1 MTTIAQN
8 RTERVTVGV
17 DTHKDTHAA
26 VALDPVGRVIGNI
39 EIETGLKGYR
49 RLLDWSRALAE
60 DLQFGIEGT
69 GSFGAGLS
77 RFLAEQDQKV
87 IEVDRPN
94 RKARRAKGK
103 SDPLDAEQAA
113 RQVMAGTAAAVPKA
127 KDGQVEMMRTLRVA
141 RQSAL
146 KAAVQ
151 ATNNL
156 HSLVI
161 SAPDELRERL
171 RGLSVGKLVATCAGF
186 RPGACDSPQSATKI
200 ALRCL
205 ANRIHRLEEEVK
217 ELDVELDQLVRDTGA
232 ELLELC
238 GVGTQV
244 ATTLLISA
252 GDNPQRLRS
261 EACAAKLWGVGP
273 IPASSGL
280 TQRHRLNR
288 GGDRQANAALFRI
301 VIVRMRF
308 HEATKRYVER
318 RTKEGKSKKEIIRCL
333 KRYVA
338 REIYA
343 VLQRI
348 AARRMAIPT

>member
-1 MTTIAQN
+1 M
-8 RTERVTVGV
+8 
-17 DTHKDTHAA
+17 
-26 VALDPVGRVIGNI
+26 
-39 EIETGLKGYR
+39 
-49 RLLDWSRALAE
+49 
-60 DLQFGIEGT
+60 
-69 GSFGAGLS
+69 
-77 RFLAEQDQKV
+77 

-141 RQSAL
+141 RQSAV

-156 HSLVI
+156 HSLMI

-171 RGLSVGKLVATCAGF
+171 RGLTTAKLVATCAGF

-205 ANRIHRLEEEVK
+205 ANRIQRLEEEVK
-217 ELDVELDQLVRDTGA
+217 ELDVQLDQLVKETGA

-261 EACAAKLWGVGP
+261 EASAAKLWGVGP

-318 RTKEGKSKKEIIRCL
+318 RTKEGKTKKEIIRCL

-338 REIYA
+338 REIYS
-343 VLQRI
+343 VLQCI

>member
-8 RTERVTVGV
+8 CTERVTVGV

-26 VALDPVGRVIGNI
+26 VALDPVGRVVGNI
-39 EIETGLKGYR
+39 EIQTGLKGYR
-49 RLLDWSRALAE
+49 RLLDWSKALAE

-77 RFLAEQDQKV
+77 RFLAEQGQKV
-87 IEVDRPN
+87 VEVDRPN

-127 KDGQVEMMRTLRVA
+127 KDGQVEMMRALQVA

-161 SAPDELRERL
+161 SAPDALRERL
-171 RGLSVGKLVATCAGF
+171 RGLTATRLVATCAGF
-186 RPGACDSPQSATKI
+186 RPGNCDNLQTAVKI
-200 ALRCL
+200 ALRAL
-205 ANRIHRLEEEVK
+205 ANRIQGLEDEVK
-217 ELDVELDQLVRDTGA
+217 ALDVQLDQLVKLTGA

-252 GDNPQRLRS
+252 GDNPQRLRT

-273 IPASSGL
+273 IPASSGQ

-308 HEATKRYVER
+308 HEPTKRYVER

-338 REIYA
+338 REIYS

-348 AARRMAIPT
+348 AVRRMAIPA

>member
-8 RTERVTVGV
+8 WTERVTVGV

-26 VALDPVGRVIGNI
+26 VALDPVGRVVGNI

-49 RLLDWSRALAE
+49 RLLDWSKALAE

-113 RQVMAGTAAAVPKA
+113 RQVMAGTATAVPKT

-146 KAAVQ
+146 KAVVQ

-156 HSLVI
+156 HSLLI
-161 SAPDELRERL
+161 SAPDPLREQL
-171 RGLSVGKLVATCAGF
+171 RNLTRAKLIATCAGF
-186 RPGACDSPQSATKI
+186 RPGDCVQ
-200 ALRCL
+200 L
-205 ANRIHRLEEEVK
+205 A
-217 ELDVELDQLVRDTGA
+217 
-232 ELLELC
+232 
-238 GVGTQV
+238 VGNQ
-244 ATTLLISA
+244 
-252 GDNPQRLRS
+252 D
-261 EACAAKLWGVGP
+261 
-273 IPASSGL
+273 
-280 TQRHRLNR
+280 H
-288 GGDRQANAALFRI
+288 AALPRHPDSTT
-301 VIVRMRF
+301 R
-308 HEATKRYVER
+308 
-318 RTKEGKSKKEIIRCL
+318 S
-333 KRYVA
+333 
-338 REIYA
+338 
-343 VLQRI
+343 
-348 AARRMAIPT
+348 

>member
-8 RTERVTVGV
+8 WTERVTVGV

-39 EIETGLKGYR
+39 EIEAGLKGYR
-49 RLLDWSRALAE
+49 RLLDWSKALAE

-77 RFLAEQDQKV
+77 RFLAEQGQKV

-113 RQVMAGTAAAVPKA
+113 RQVMAGIAAAVPKA
-127 KDGQVEMMRTLRVA
+127 KDGRVEMMRALRVA

-161 SAPDELRERL
+161 AAPDALRERL
-171 RGLSVGKLVATCAGF
+171 GSLPRPSWLPPAPAFVPGPATA
-186 RPGACDSPQSATKI
+186 R
-200 ALRCL
+200 
-205 ANRIHRLEEEVK
+205 NR
-217 ELDVELDQLVRDTGA
+217 Q
-232 ELLELC
+232 
-238 GVGTQV
+238 
-244 ATTLLISA
+244 
-252 GDNPQRLRS
+252 PRS
-261 EACAAKLWGVGP
+261 
-273 IPASSGL
+273 
-280 TQRHRLNR
+280 R
-288 GGDRQANAALFRI
+288 
-301 VIVRMRF
+301 
-308 HEATKRYVER
+308 
-318 RTKEGKSKKEIIRCL
+318 
-333 KRYVA
+333 
-338 REIYA
+338 
-343 VLQRI
+343 
-348 AARRMAIPT
+348 